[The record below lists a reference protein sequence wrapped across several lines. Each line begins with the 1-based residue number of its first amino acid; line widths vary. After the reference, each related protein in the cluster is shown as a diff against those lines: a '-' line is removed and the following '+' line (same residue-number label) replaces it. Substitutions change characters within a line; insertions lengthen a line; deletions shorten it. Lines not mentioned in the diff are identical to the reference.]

1 MPRLPLAAA
10 IIGFCLAA
18 APVVAGE
25 AAARSRGPVL
35 PAAASSESAWQA
47 ETGLTSHPIG
57 WEQFCRKN
65 AASCRLRDNLPGS
78 VKLNAATWSLILKTN
93 IDVNAAIAPMS
104 DDDHWGVTESWDLPD
119 DGLGDCEDYVLLK
132 RKLLHKAGLPLASL
146 MITVVRDL
154 EGAGHAVLT
163 VRTDRGDF
171 ILDNKRNRILLWSQ
185 TGYGFIKRQANLN
198 PMRWVSLGPAAPAT
212 AATAAR

>member
-1 MPRLPLAAA
+1 MARAPFHVIAFA
-10 IIGFCLAA
+10 FCLAA
-18 APVVAGE
+18 FLLGTDGVEARARGVTLPV
-25 AAARSRGPVL
+25 AATTQA
-35 PAAASSESAWQA
+35 AWQA

-57 WEQFCRKN
+57 WEGFCRKN
-65 AASCRLRDNLPGS
+65 AAACRLRDERPGI
-78 VKLNAATWSLILKTN
+78 VMLDAETWSLIVKTN
-93 IDVNAAIAPMS
+93 IDVNAAITPMS
-104 DDDHWGVTESWDLPD
+104 DDDHWGVAESWDFPD
-119 DGLGDCEDYVLLK
+119 DGYGDCEDYVLEK
-132 RKLLHKAGLPLASL
+132 RRQLHAAGLPLAAL